1 MFWAKWKFRNKEM
14 ENIKGVNLLGKC
26 TYNSKYEKS
35 FNRID
40 RSSIKYEKNSLESK
54 TLGLIP
60 NQKQASQERLSQ

>member
-40 RSSIKYEKNSLESK
+40 HIFSFY
-54 TLGLIP
+54 P
-60 NQKQASQERLSQ
+60 NQMAPP